1 MGTATL
7 LIVAAYLW
15 GAVPTAYLVAHYV
28 KGIDIRNY
36 GSGNVGA
43 SNAAEHVGGRIGLA
57 IGIFDAIG
65 KGSLIV
71 VIASFLDQDLAVQV
85 GMGLAVIVGHNWSV
99 YLRLTGGRGIAT
111 SLGVI
116 LGLGLVW
123 EFPVWGILILSG
135 RIARG
140 DTALLALFGALALP
154 FLAWMRGQPAEIVW
168 MLVAITLL
176 MVTKRTTANWERP
189 KTDGNGL
196 PRVLTNRI
204 LWDRDES
211 AKEEWTVRRP
221 LP

>member
-1 MGTATL
+1 MGPETL

-15 GAVPTAYLVAHYV
+15 GAVPTAYLVARYV

-43 SNAAEHVGGRIGLA
+43 SNAAEHMGGRIGLA

-65 KGSLIV
+65 KGSFIV

-176 MVTKRTTANWERP
+176 MVTKRTTANWEWP
-189 KTDGNGL
+189 KTDGSGFL
-196 PRVLTNRI
+196 RVLTNRI

>member
-1 MGTATL
+1 MGPEIL

-15 GAVPTAYLVAHYV
+15 GAVPTAYLVARYV

-123 EFPVWGILILSG
+123 EFPVWGILILFG

-176 MVTKRTTANWERP
+176 MVTKRTTANWEWP
-189 KTDGNGL
+189 KTDGSGFL
-196 PRVLTNRI
+196 RVLTNRI

>member
-1 MGTATL
+1 MGIATL

-15 GAVPTAYLVAHYV
+15 GAVPTAYIVARYIN
-28 KGIDIRNY
+28 GIDIRNY

-57 IGIFDAIG
+57 IGLFDAIG
-65 KGSLIV
+65 KGSLVV

-85 GMGLAVIVGHNWSV
+85 GIGLAAIVGHNWSV
-99 YLRLTGGRGIAT
+99 YLRMTGGRGIAT

-123 EFPVWGILILSG
+123 EFPVWIILILFG
-135 RIARG
+135 RIVRG
-140 DTALLALFGALALP
+140 DTALWALLGALVLP
-154 FLAWMRGQPAEIVW
+154 FLAGARGQPAEIVW
-168 MLVAITLL
+168 MLAGIALL
-176 MVTKRTTANWERP
+176 VVTKRTIANWERP
-189 KTDGNGL
+189 KTDVL
-196 PRVLTNRI
+196 RVLTNRI

-211 AKEEWTVRRP
+211 DKEKWTVRRP

>member
-15 GAVPTAYLVAHYV
+15 GAVPTAYLVARYV

-43 SNAAEHVGGRIGLA
+43 SNVSEHVGGRIGLA
-57 IGIFDAIG
+57 IGFFDAVG
-65 KGSLIV
+65 KGFLIV
-71 VIASFLDQDLAVQV
+71 VIARLLDQDLSIQV
-85 GMGLAVIVGHNWSV
+85 AMGLAVIIGHNWSV
-99 YLRLTGGRGIAT
+99 YLRLTGGRGVAT

-123 EFPVWGILILSG
+123 EFPVWLVLILFG

-140 DTALLALFGALALP
+140 DTALWALLGALALP
-154 FLAWMRGQPAEIVW
+154 VVAGTRGQPAEIVW
-168 MLVAITLL
+168 MLAAIALL

-189 KTDGNGL
+189 NTDGRGL
-196 PRVLTNRI
+196 HRVLTNRI

-211 AKEEWTVRRP
+211 AKEEWIARRP
-221 LP
+221 MP

>member
-1 MGTATL
+1 MGIATL

-15 GAVPTAYLVAHYV
+15 GAVPTAYIVARYIN
-28 KGIDIRNY
+28 GIDIRNY

-57 IGIFDAIG
+57 IGLFDAIG
-65 KGSLIV
+65 KGSLVV

-85 GMGLAVIVGHNWSV
+85 GIGLAVIVGHNWSV
-99 YLRLTGGRGIAT
+99 YLRMTGGRGIAT

-123 EFPVWGILILSG
+123 EFPVWIILILFG
-135 RIARG
+135 RIVRG
-140 DTALLALFGALALP
+140 DTALWALLGALVLP
-154 FLAWMRGQPAEIVW
+154 FLAGARGQPAEIVW
-168 MLVAITLL
+168 MLAGIALL
-176 MVTKRTTANWERP
+176 VVTKRTIANWERP
-189 KTDGNGL
+189 KTDVL
-196 PRVLTNRI
+196 RVLTNRI

-211 AKEEWTVRRP
+211 DKEKWTVRRP

>member
-1 MGTATL
+1 MGPEIL

-15 GAVPTAYLVAHYV
+15 GAVPTAYLVARYV

-65 KGSLIV
+65 KGSFIV

-176 MVTKRTTANWERP
+176 MVTKRTTANWEWP
-189 KTDGNGL
+189 KTDGSGFL
-196 PRVLTNRI
+196 RVLTNRI

-211 AKEEWTVRRP
+211 AKEEWTARRP

>member
-15 GAVPTAYLVAHYV
+15 GAVPTAYLVARYV

-71 VIASFLDQDLAVQV
+71 VIANFLDQDLAVQV
-85 GMGLAVIVGHNWSV
+85 RMGLAVIVGHNWSV

-123 EFPVWGILILSG
+123 EFPVWGILILFG

-140 DTALLALFGALALP
+140 DTALLALLGALALP

-168 MLVAITLL
+168 MLAAITLL

-189 KTDGNGL
+189 KTDGSGL

-211 AKEEWTVRRP
+211 AKEEWIVRHP

>member
-1 MGTATL
+1 MGTTTL

-15 GAVPTAYLVAHYV
+15 GAVPTAYIVARYI

-57 IGIFDAIG
+57 IGAFDAIG
-65 KGSLIV
+65 KGSLVV
-71 VIASFLDQDLAVQV
+71 VIAGLLDQDLAVQV

-111 SLGVI
+111 SVGVI

-123 EFPVWGILILSG
+123 EFPVWMILILFG

-140 DTALLALFGALALP
+140 DTALWALLGALALP
-154 FLAWMRGQPAEIVW
+154 FLAGARGQPTEIVW
-168 MLVAITLL
+168 MLAAITLI
-176 MVTKRTTANWERP
+176 MVTKRTMANWERP
-189 KTDGNGL
+189 KTDEIGL
-196 PRVLTNRI
+196 LRVLTNRI

-211 AKEEWTVRRP
+211 AKEKWTVRRP

>member
-1 MGTATL
+1 MGPEIL

-15 GAVPTAYLVAHYV
+15 GAVPTAYLVARYV
-28 KGIDIRNY
+28 KGIDIRNH

-43 SNAAEHVGGRIGLA
+43 SNAAEHLGGRIGLA

>member
-1 MGTATL
+1 MGSETL
-7 LIVAAYLW
+7 LIVTAYLW
-15 GAVPTAYLVAHYV
+15 GAVPTAYLVARYV

-43 SNAAEHVGGRIGLA
+43 SNATEHVGGRIGLA

-123 EFPVWGILILSG
+123 EFLVWGILILFG

-140 DTALLALFGALALP
+140 DTALLVLLGALALP

-189 KTDGNGL
+189 KMDGSGL

>member
-15 GAVPTAYLVAHYV
+15 GAVPTAYLVARYV

-57 IGIFDAIG
+57 SGIFDAIG
-65 KGSLIV
+65 KGALIV

-123 EFPVWGILILSG
+123 EFPVWGILSLFG

-140 DTALLALFGALALP
+140 DSALLALLGALALP
-154 FLAWMRGQPAEIVW
+154 IVW
-168 MLVAITLL
+168 MLSAITLL

-189 KTDGNGL
+189 KTDGSGL

>member
-15 GAVPTAYLVAHYV
+15 GAVPTAYLVARYV

-43 SNAAEHVGGRIGLA
+43 SNAAEHVGGRISLA
-57 IGIFDAIG
+57 IGLFDAVG

-71 VIASFLDQDLAVQV
+71 VIARLLDQDLAVQV
-85 GMGLAVIVGHNWSV
+85 AMGLAVIVGHNWSA
-99 YLRLTGGRGIAT
+99 YLRMTGGRGVAT

-116 LGLGLVW
+116 LGLGLAW
-123 EFPVWGILILSG
+123 EFPVWGFLILFG

-140 DTALLALFGALALP
+140 DTALWALLGALALP
-154 FLAWMRGQPAEIVW
+154 FLAGARGQPAEIVW
-168 MLVAITLL
+168 MLVAIALL
-176 MVTKRTTANWERP
+176 MVTKRMTANWERP
-189 KTDGNGL
+189 KTDTSGL
-196 PRVLTNRI
+196 PRVLTNRF

-211 AKEEWTVRRP
+211 SKEKWTVRRP

>member
-1 MGTATL
+1 MGIATL

-15 GAVPTAYLVAHYV
+15 GAVPTAYIVARYIN
-28 KGIDIRNY
+28 GIDIRNY

-57 IGIFDAIG
+57 IGLFDAIG
-65 KGSLIV
+65 KGSLVV

-85 GMGLAVIVGHNWSV
+85 GIGLAVIVGHNWSV
-99 YLRLTGGRGIAT
+99 YLRMTGGRGIAT

-123 EFPVWGILILSG
+123 EFPVWIILILFG
-135 RIARG
+135 RIVRG
-140 DTALLALFGALALP
+140 DTALWALLGALVLP
-154 FLAWMRGQPAEIVW
+154 FLAGARGQPAEIVW
-168 MLVAITLL
+168 MLAGIALL
-176 MVTKRTTANWERP
+176 VVTKRTMANWERP
-189 KTDGNGL
+189 TTDVL
-196 PRVLTNRI
+196 RVLTNRI

-211 AKEEWTVRRP
+211 DKEKWTVRRP

>member
-1 MGTATL
+1 MGSETL
-7 LIVAAYLW
+7 LIVTAYLW
-15 GAVPTAYLVAHYV
+15 GAVPTAYLVARYV

-43 SNAAEHVGGRIGLA
+43 SNATEHVGGRIGLA

-65 KGSLIV
+65 KGSLTV
-71 VIASFLDQDLAVQV
+71 VIASFLDQDIAVQV
-85 GMGLAVIVGHNWSV
+85 GIGLAVIVGHNWSV

-116 LGLGLVW
+116 LGFGLVW
-123 EFPVWGILILSG
+123 EFPVWGILILFG

-140 DTALLALFGALALP
+140 DTALLALLGALALP

-189 KTDGNGL
+189 KMDGSGL